1 MPNTEWIL
9 AHAKGRPAYTVPET
23 WKLNIER
30 EQFRARALAHWN
42 ATKGR
47 TSTGRP
53 VDAIICPTAATLA
66 VPHDGIRWWGYS
78 SHWNLLDLPGVVF
91 PSGGR
96 FNPAE
101 FPATEAYEP
110 RNAVEKDVWGMWNPE
125 TFRGAPINLQ
135 LIGRRHNEE
144 KVLAML
150 DVVEKAMKE
159 AAL

>member
-1 MPNTEWIL
+1 MSWLGVIVSNSAGTKAGGRNL
-9 AHAKGRPAYTVPET
+9 QDGKGSLLFAAVV
-23 WKLNIER
+23 
-30 EQFRARALAHWN
+30 RARALAHWN
-42 ATKGR
+42 ATRGR

-110 RNAVEKDVWGMWNPE
+110 RNAVRYFSCTKNHYSI
-125 TFRGAPINLQ
+125 IN
-135 LIGRRHNEE
+135 R
-144 KVLAML
+144 
-150 DVVEKAMKE
+150 
-159 AAL
+159 